1 MGSASCSPGYL
12 STQHSVISSDGK
24 MKFGKT
30 KNKKETL
37 ENDDKFNDV
46 ENNNY
51 CRKDS
56 RANLIVTGLEAC
68 RPDTFLNPSL
78 TSLTL
83 VDPVFDFQFRI
94 ILVGESTVG
103 KTSLLRSLTKSS
115 FWAGEEAT
123 VGVDF
128 VARNTRLGATRSS
141 CTCGTLLGRRGSDSS
156 LVLTT

>member
-1 MGSASCSPGYL
+1 
-12 STQHSVISSDGK
+12 
-24 MKFGKT
+24 MKFGKV
-30 KNKKETL
+30 KEKK
-37 ENDDKFNDV
+37 DDAALNDV

-68 RPDTFLNPSL
+68 RPDTFLNPRSAWLMRMTMCVNNNHFSL

-103 KTSLLRSLTKSS
+103 KTSLLRYVIYTITIL
-115 FWAGEEAT
+115 
-123 VGVDF
+123 
-128 VARNTRLGATRSS
+128 
-141 CTCGTLLGRRGSDSS
+141 
-156 LVLTT
+156 